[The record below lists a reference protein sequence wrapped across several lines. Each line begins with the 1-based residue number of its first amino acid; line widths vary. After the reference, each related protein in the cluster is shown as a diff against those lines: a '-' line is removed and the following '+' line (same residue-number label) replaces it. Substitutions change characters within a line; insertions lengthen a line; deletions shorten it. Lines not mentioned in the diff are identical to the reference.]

1 MVEKSVT
8 KMKISMLVK
17 WLILSSV
24 IICLGFVFVLDNTIR
39 TTFSEKKWSIP
50 STVYARSL
58 DIYVGAPITADDL
71 RFELKQLGYDFVTR
85 LTAPRQVIFP
95 KNNQDIEIFQPSFQF
110 SDELTTAQVIKIS
123 IKNNNVISL
132 RTEDASQDL
141 VRLEPISI
149 GGIYP
154 DHNEDR
160 LLIQMSQVPDTLR
173 DMLVAVEDSAF
184 YEHWGISPK
193 GIARAIVANVK
204 QGGIVQ
210 GASTLTQQLIKNY
223 YLSSEQTFTRKGKEA
238 IMALL
243 LELHFEKDEIL
254 EGYMNEIYLGQ
265 DGPRAIHGFGLA
277 SQYYFKRPLA
287 TLSLDQQAMLVALVR
302 GASYYNP
309 WRNPERA
316 LKRRNLVLDIAVDKG
331 KLAPTLAE
339 SAKKMLLTME
349 DKTIVSQQRYPAYL
363 DFVRRQLQRDYDE
376 AELSA
381 NGLSIFTHFDPLV
394 QMSAEKSLKVFV
406 EKKGQKS
413 LQGAV
418 VVTRPNTGEVIAIV
432 GDKNASF
439 AGFNRALDAQRQVG
453 SLIKPVVYLSAL
465 QQSGKY
471 NLATLINDDA
481 YRVELDNNQYWAPQ
495 NYDKKDHG
503 QVLLYQAL
511 ANSYNQ
517 ATARLGAEVGLQSI
531 QQNLELLGGQHRESL
546 LPSMTLGAIGMAP
559 LEVAQIYQ
567 TLAADGFYSPLLSI
581 SAVSDAQG
589 QSLNSYPLQVE
600 QRFDEKALYQL
611 RYAMLAVTHE
621 GTGKALQWLL
631 PDFNVAGK
639 TGTSNDLRDSWF
651 AGFSGDMMAVVWIGR
666 DDNQSSGLTGSSG
679 ALRVWADIVKQRSIL
694 PIQNISPQNISLS
707 WVNKVS
713 GIGSQAHCDD
723 AIALPFIEG
732 TQPKIEIRCRQG
744 FGKVLDW
751 FEALSSD

>member
-1 MVEKSVT
+1 MI
-8 KMKISMLVK
+8 KMRKPTLLK
-17 WLILSSV
+17 WLIVLFV
-24 IICLGFVFVLDNTIR
+24 IPFLGFVFVLDNTIR

-50 STVYARSL
+50 STVYARAL
-58 DIYVGAPITADDL
+58 DIYVGAPINADDL
-71 RFELKQLGYDFVTR
+71 RFELQQLGYDFVSR
-85 LTAPRQVIFP
+85 LTAPRQVVFP
-95 KNNQDIEIFQPSFQF
+95 KNNQDIEIYQAGFQF
-110 SDELTTAQVIKIS
+110 SDELTTSQVIKIS
-123 IKNNNVISL
+123 IKNNRIASL
-132 RTEDASQDL
+132 STNSTSQDL

-160 LLIQMSQVPDTLR
+160 LLIQMSEVPDTLR
-173 DMLVAVEDSAF
+173 DMLVAVEDATF
-184 YEHWGISPK
+184 YEHWGVSLK

-204 QGGIVQ
+204 QGGIAQ

-277 SQYYFKRPLA
+277 SQYYFKRPLSEL
-287 TLSLDQQAMLVALVR
+287 TLDQQAMLVALVR

-309 WRNPERA
+309 WRNSERA
-316 LKRRNLVLDIAVDKG
+316 LKRRNLVLDIAVNKG
-331 KLAPTLAE
+331 KLDPTLAE
-339 SAKKMLLTME
+339 NAKKTPLTME

-363 DFVRRQLQRDYDE
+363 DFVRRQLQRDYDKL
-376 AELSA
+376 ELSD

-394 QMSAEKSLKVFV
+394 QMSAEKSLKAFI
-406 EKKGQKS
+406 EKQGQAS

-432 GDKNASF
+432 GDKDASF

-453 SLIKPVVYLSAL
+453 SLIKPIVYLSAL
-465 QQSGKY
+465 QQSEKY
-471 NLATLINDDA
+471 NLASLINDDA

-517 ATARLGAEVGLQSI
+517 ATARLGAEVGLQRI
-531 QQNLELLGGQHRESL
+531 QQNIELLGGQHRESL
-546 LPSMTLGAIGMAP
+546 LPSMTLGAVGMAP

-567 TLAADGFYSPLLSI
+567 TLAADGFYSPLLS
-581 SAVSDAQG
+581 VKGVLDAQG
-589 QSLNSYPLQVE
+589 QSLNSYPLHVE
-600 QRFDEKALYQL
+600 QRFDDKALYQL

-631 PDFNVAGK
+631 PSFNVAGK

-651 AGFSGDMMAVVWIGR
+651 AGFSGDMMAVVWVGR
-666 DDNQSSGLTGSSG
+666 DDNQSTGLTGSSG
-679 ALRVWADIVKQRSIL
+679 ALRVWADILKQRSVL
-694 PIQNISPQNISLS
+694 AIQNIPPQDISIA

-723 AIALPFIEG
+723 AIALPFIAG
-732 TQPKIEIRCRQG
+732 KQPEIEIRCRQG
-744 FGKVLDW
+744 LGKVLDW
-751 FEALSSD
+751 FEALTRD

>member
-1 MVEKSVT
+1 MAENNIIKT
-8 KMKISMLVK
+8 KMKTVFK
-17 WLILSSV
+17 WLFCLSAILL
-24 IICLGFVFVLDNTIR
+24 IGFVFVLDNTIR

-50 STVYARSL
+50 SIVYARAL
-58 DIYVGAPITADDL
+58 EIYIGAPINPADL
-71 RFELKQLGYDFVTR
+71 RLELQQLGYDFVPR
-85 LTAPRQVIFP
+85 LTGPRQVVFP
-95 KNNQDIEIFQPSFQF
+95 KNNQNIKIYRSGFQF
-110 SDELTTAQVIKIS
+110 SDELSASQIIQLS
-123 IKNNNVISL
+123 IKNNRVESL
-132 RTEDASQDL
+132 TNEDDSDL
-141 VRLEPISI
+141 VRLEPLSM

-160 LLIQMSQVPDTLR
+160 LLIQMSQVPETLQH
-173 DMLVAVEDSAF
+173 MLVAVEDSDF
-184 YEHWGISPK
+184 YQHWGVSPK

-204 QGGIVQ
+204 QGGIAQ

-223 YLSSEQTFTRKGKEA
+223 YLTAEQTFTRKAKEA

-243 LELHFEKDEIL
+243 LELHFDKNNIL
-254 EGYMNEIYLGQ
+254 QGYMNEIYLGQ

-287 TLSLDQQAMLVALVR
+287 ELSLDQQAMLVALVR

-316 LKRRNLVLDIAVDKG
+316 LKRRNLVLDIAVREGVLD
-331 KLAPTLAE
+331 LELAE
-339 SAKKMLLTME
+339 SAKKMPLTME
-349 DKTIVSQQRYPAYL
+349 DKSIVSQQRYPAYL
-363 DFVRRQLQRDYDE
+363 DFVRRQLQRDYDQVD
-376 AELSA
+376 LSS

-394 QMSAEKSLKVFV
+394 QMSAEKSLKQFI
-406 EKKGQKS
+406 EKQGQNE

-418 VVTRPNTGEVIAIV
+418 VITRPNTGEVIAIV
-432 GDKNASF
+432 GDKDASF

-465 QQSGKY
+465 QQSEKY

-481 YRVELDNNQYWAPQ
+481 YRVELDNNQSWAPL

-511 ANSYNQ
+511 SNSYNQ
-517 ATARLGAEVGLQSI
+517 ATARLGAEVGLQNI
-531 QQNLELLGGQHRESL
+531 QRNIEKLGGLHRETL
-546 LPSMTLGAIGMAP
+546 LPSMTLGAVGMAP
-559 LEVAQIYQ
+559 IEVAQIYQ

-581 SAVSDAQG
+581 STVLDAQG

-600 QRFDEKALYQL
+600 QRFDENTLYQL

-631 PDFNVAGK
+631 PNFSVAGK

-679 ALRVWADIVKQRSIL
+679 ALRVWADIFKQQSVL
-694 PIQNISPQNISLS
+694 PTQNIAPENIAIA
-707 WVNKVS
+707 WVNKQS
-713 GIGSQAHCDD
+713 GVGSQAHCDD
-723 AIALPFIEG
+723 AVPLPFIKDQ
-732 TQPKIEIRCRQG
+732 QPKIEIRCRQG
-744 FGKVLDW
+744 LGKVLDW
-751 FEALSSD
+751 FEALSSH